1 MLSEFKFFIA
11 LTQGIRR
18 KRNDLFAIFCVI
30 IGSHA
35 LIDNNLSNK
44 GRISLLKRD
53 KHPKAAERRLCTR
66 YDGRCTT
73 RTTAVSA
80 DGQRA
85 CAARRANRQWGAGES
100 IWEVPARCAGILR
113 SRSGRDVVK
122 PCAEFRTPFV
132 IALLVR
138 LC

>member
-35 LIDNNLSNK
+35 LIDNNLSRK

-53 KHPKAAERRLCTR
+53 NQLVN
-66 YDGRCTT
+66 
-73 RTTAVSA
+73 VSGFA
-80 DGQRA
+80 PGVFLI
-85 CAARRANRQWGAGES
+85 EKKYLPS
-100 IWEVPARCAGILR
+100 L
-113 SRSGRDVVK
+113 
-122 PCAEFRTPFV
+122 F
-132 IALLVR
+132 
-138 LC
+138 